1 MAAIITDDFRRN
13 SATFLIKDIIDKNA
27 GSTDDSPEQD
37 PGGFEY
43 FVGIGKSDP
52 WASITSGGTT
62 FNESDQN
69 FPTPLPNGS
78 VSESQEVLDNLIGA
92 VAVKTTNALHVIPRI
107 NWVANRRYKRWN
119 KNDPD
124 MFNVSTNS
132 AGQTEYPCYAVFNDK
147 IYICLDNDSNNSY
160 STNGAYLAG
169 PSAVAPA
176 GDSDN
181 RTPSLS
187 SGSTNDNYNWVYVAD
202 LIVASEFNTDQFV
215 EIKTVKSGAGTPSV
229 TSGGIIYGF
238 EIENPGAGMDT
249 STGGS
254 DGDFQLLISDSTH
267 KDPKILDCQATI
279 TDGAIS
285 GFVCAGLSDT
295 SEMIDERGVVR
306 ASIRPVSTVVSTTAP
321 VIHPLISP
329 IDGFGNNPVAELPA
343 FYTGLAV
350 DFNGDVE
357 GEIPTGISY
366 RQISLIRQPT
376 RNPSDDSPAPTGDG
390 EYGLQE
396 VLSSLRRITV
406 ASNTPEADLNA
417 ITSGDIIRETT
428 ADGDYDAIADI
439 DDGQSDYV
447 KAKAFVD
454 YVDVTNKHIYFH
466 QNDSANV
473 NHNDFTTGDGST
485 TKIKIAKA
493 SDDFTTDIAEYT
505 YTADSN
511 VTPELT
517 PRTGEVLFLENRKPI
532 QRAASQEEEI
542 KLVIQF

>member
-52 WASITSGGTT
+52 WDSQTVGETSL
-62 FNESDQN
+62 NEGDQN

-92 VAVKTTNALHVIPRI
+92 VAVRTTNALHVIPKI

-132 AGQTEYPCYAVFNDK
+132 ASETEFPCYAVYNDK
-147 IYICLDNDSNNSY
+147 IYICLDNNSNNSY
-160 STNGAYLAG
+160 GVNGAYLAG
-169 PSAVAPA
+169 PSTVAPT
-176 GDSDN
+176 GDANTRS
-181 RTPSLS
+181 PSSS

-202 LIVASEFNTDQFV
+202 LVVASEFNTDQFV
-215 EIKTVKSGAGTPSV
+215 EVKTTKTVGSQGTDPANF
-229 TSGGIIYGF
+229 SGGILYGF
-238 EIENPGAGMDT
+238 EIENPGAGLEDA
-249 STGGS
+249 
-254 DGDFQLLISDSTH
+254 DDVGDFQLVISDATH
-267 KDPKILDCQATI
+267 KDPKIFDCEATI
-279 TDGAIS
+279 TNGAIS
-285 GFVCAGLSDT
+285 GFVCGGISDV
-295 SEMIDERGVVR
+295 SEMIQNKDIVR
-306 ASIRPVSTVVSTTAP
+306 ASVRAIAGVTATTAP
-321 VIHPLISP
+321 IIHPLISP
-329 IDGFGNNPVAELPA
+329 ASGFGSNPVAELPA
-343 FYTGLAV
+343 FYAGLAV

-357 GEIPTGISY
+357 GEIPTTISY

-376 RNPSDDSPAPTGDG
+376 RNAADDDPEPEGDG
-390 EYGLQE
+390 DYGLQE

-406 ASNTPEADLNA
+406 DSTTGTETNLNA
-417 ITSGDIIRETT
+417 ISSGEIITETT
-428 ADGDYDAIADI
+428 LDANYDATSISGASST
-439 DDGQSDYV
+439 SDYV

-454 YVDVTNKHIYFH
+454 YVDVSNKHIYFH
-466 QNDSANV
+466 QNESARI
-473 NHNDFTTGDGST
+473 NHNDFTTGDGSN
-485 TKIKIAKA
+485 TKITIG
-493 SDDFTTDIAEYT
+493 DTEFT
-505 YTADSN
+505 YTSDSN

-517 PRTGEVLFLENRKPI
+517 PRTGEVLFVENRKPI